1 MRSAALFFLL
11 CASLSVAAFP
21 DKPVQFIVPYPPGGS
36 NDILARA
43 LGKKLAEGLGKPV
56 LIDNRAGAGGSI
68 GADLAAKAAP
78 DGHTIAIV
86 SSSFTTNAA
95 VQARL
100 PFDPV
105 KSFTPV
111 ALVGRGPL
119 VLVVSNGVPAKTAQE
134 FFALAKSRPGKLN
147 YGSSGPGSINQFAA
161 ELLKS
166 AAGIDLAHVPYKG
179 VAPATT
185 DVIGG
190 HVDALVASVPSVMQH
205 VRSGKLRGL
214 GVTTL
219 AASPAAPG
227 LAPLAAAGATGYD
240 VELWWGVVA
249 PAGLAPAVLSRLNS
263 GINNALAGSE
273 MKDFLLKEGAEAAPM
288 TPQAFGALI
297 ASELERWKKVAA
309 VSGIKAE

>member
-1 MRSAALFFLL
+1 M
-11 CASLSVAAFP
+11 AAFP